1 MEEVLVRAKAR
12 DKATPLHLTYNHPR
26 WVTARI
32 ALQGHLAH
40 GFTRSAQL
48 VISFLTSPKRVT
60 VRGSGSIA

>member
-12 DKATPLHLTYNHPR
+12 DKATPLHPPITTRGGLPL
-26 WVTARI
+26 AF

-48 VISFLTSPKRVT
+48 VISFPNQPQKGNGQGYR
-60 VRGSGSIA
+60 

>member
-48 VISFLTSPKRVT
+48 VISFPNQPQKGNGQGYR
-60 VRGSGSIA
+60 